1 MYQHHKDAIGKA
13 IKKLSEDKKV
23 LAVILG
29 GSVAHGFAAES
40 SDIDLMLVLSEG
52 DYQQALHQGDL
63 HYVDKESANY
73 PGGYV
78 EGKYIS
84 ESFIK
89 AVAEKGS
96 EPARF
101 AFKDAILL
109 YSCLDNINDLISAA
123 SAYPKHNKED
133 NLEKFNAQFEGWY
146 WMYHEGLKTND
157 LYVINYAVTNLCLFA
172 GRLLLAHNEILY
184 PYHKWF
190 LRVLETAPARPSE
203 IIKTINTALITKTES
218 DVSHLYHSVKKFH
231 DWPQYQHGWVAKF
244 VIDSEVNWLN
254 GSVPIA
260 DL

>member
-1 MYQHHKDAIGKA
+1 MYPHHKDAIDKA
-13 IKKLSEDKKV
+13 IQKLSKDKKI

-40 SDIDLMLVLSEG
+40 SDIDLMLVLSEV
-52 DYQQALHQGDL
+52 DYQQALHQGNL
-63 HYVDKESANY
+63 HYADKESANY

-109 YSCLDNINDLISAA
+109 YSALDNINDLISAA
-123 SAYPKHNKED
+123 AAYPLEGKADKI
-133 NLEKFNAQFEGWY
+133 EKFNAQFEGWN
-146 WMYHEGLKTND
+146 WMYHEGLKRND
-157 LYVINYAVTNLCLFA
+157 LYAINYAVTHLCLFS
-172 GRLLLAHNEILY
+172 GRLLLAHNELLY

-190 LRVLETAPARPSE
+190 LRVLESAPARPKD
-203 IIKTINTALITKTES
+203 IIKTIHSALTTKSEC
-218 DVSHLYHSVKKFH
+218 DISHLYHSVKNFH

-244 VIDSEVNWLN
+244 VIDSEINWLN
-254 GSVPIA
+254 GPVPIT